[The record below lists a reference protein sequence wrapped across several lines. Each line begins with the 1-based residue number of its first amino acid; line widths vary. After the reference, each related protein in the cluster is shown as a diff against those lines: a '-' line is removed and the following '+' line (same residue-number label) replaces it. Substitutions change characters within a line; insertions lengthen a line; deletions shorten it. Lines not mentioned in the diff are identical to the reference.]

1 MPSDVSIVIPTWNGV
16 ELLKQFLPSVAA
28 AANHYASTVG
38 SRIEIVLV
46 NDCSTD
52 ETAGWLAQ
60 RQAECQESRVEVR
73 CFSNEKNLGFGKT
86 VNRGMREAKYPLALL
101 LNNDVEVDQNAI
113 APLVE
118 HFSDPDV
125 FAVHCHVY
133 EFTTKEECGT
143 GQLGSFARGSIRV
156 HQSYRA
162 RGAREEVNSVEQG
175 EGQRPLYSMFASGGS
190 AMYDRERFLAIG
202 AFDELLSPIYWEDV
216 EISYRAWKRG
226 FTVLYEPRSV
236 VSHRVSSTMGKQNHR
251 KIWRLQQ
258 RNRLI
263 FHWINLHDRRMTASH
278 ALWLLFLTITAPLRL
293 QPLFLLA
300 VFDAGKMFSSIR
312 RRRREEKR
320 QAKRSDRDVFQI
332 FREMRSRHDIRI

>member
-16 ELLKQFLPSVAA
+16 DLLNQFFPSVAA
-28 AANHYASTVG
+28 AAGHYALSSGNQV
-38 SRIEIVLV
+38 EIILV

-52 ETAGWLAQ
+52 ETAAWLER
-60 RQAECQESRVEVR
+60 RQAESHETGIEVR
-73 CFSNEKNLGFGKT
+73 YFTNEKNLGFGKT
-86 VNRGMREAKYPLALL
+86 VNRGMREARYPLALL
-101 LNNDVEVDQNAI
+101 LNNDVEVDRYAI
-113 APLVE
+113 APLVQ
-118 HFSDPDV
+118 HFSDPEV

-133 EFTTKEECGT
+133 EFKTREECGT

-156 HQSYRA
+156 HQSYRPKETGDVA
-162 RGAREEVNSVEQG
+162 IPIQKGGG
-175 EGQRPLYSMFASGGS
+175 ERPLYSMFASGGS
-190 AMYDRERFLAIG
+190 TMYDRERFLSIG

-226 FTVLYEPRSV
+226 YTVLYEPRSV
-236 VSHRVSSTMGKQNHR
+236 VYHRVSSTMGQQNRR

-278 ALWLLFLTITAPLRL
+278 ALWLLLLTLTAPLRL

-300 VFDAGKMFSSIR
+300 VFDAGKLFARIR

-320 QAKRSDRDVFQI
+320 LAKRSDRDVFQI
-332 FREMRSRHDIRI
+332 FREMRARHDIRT